1 MNPYVWPV
9 TWFYLKGALYGL
21 GSVATLY
28 VTLLYLIP
36 RTNLGRII
44 YFLVYTLFHGTNNGT
59 NLTATSGGN
68 PSLFG
73 HLWFWLWSMIVFAGT
88 FLIYLRLERA

>member
-1 MNPYVWPV
+1 M
-9 TWFYLKGALYGL
+9 FYLKGVLYGL
-21 GSVATLY
+21 GSVGLLFLTLR
-28 VTLLYLIP
+28 YLIP
-36 RTNLGRII
+36 YTDFGRLI
-44 YFLVYTLFHGTNNGT
+44 YIVVYRLFHNTHGG
-59 NLTATSGGN
+59 LTATVGGN

>member
-1 MNPYVWPV
+1 VNPYMWPAL
-9 TWFYLKGALYGL
+9 WFYIKGALYGL
-21 GSVATLY
+21 GSVATLF
-28 VTLLYLIP
+28 VTLRYFIP
-36 RTNLGRII
+36 NTNLGRLID
-44 YFLVYTLFHGTNNGT
+44 FLVYSLFHDVHGP
-59 NLTATSGGN
+59 LTATSGGN

>member
-1 MNPYVWPV
+1 M
-9 TWFYLKGALYGL
+9 FYLGGVLYGL
-21 GSVATLY
+21 GSVALLF
-28 VTLLYLIP
+28 VTLRYLIP
-36 RTNLGRII
+36 ETEIGRIL
-44 YFLVYTLFHGTNNGT
+44 YFVVYSQFHNLHEP
-59 NLTATSGGN
+59 LTATSGGN